1 MPLYWVYDMLEDST
15 LNKDAQ
21 KRLDKLS
28 RWVIPG
34 VVI

>member
-28 RWVIPG
+28 MLVILI